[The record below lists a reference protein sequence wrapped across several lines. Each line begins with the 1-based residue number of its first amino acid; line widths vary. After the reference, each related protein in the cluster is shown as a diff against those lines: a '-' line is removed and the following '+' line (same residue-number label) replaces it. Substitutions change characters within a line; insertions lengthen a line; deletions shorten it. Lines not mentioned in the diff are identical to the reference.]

1 MSTKKANRYEKLIKE
16 IFLRGYRK
24 DAKEIPFTKTEFETT
39 AKKLQIVLPKNVPDV
54 IYSFRYR
61 TDFPQAITTTAPR
74 GQEWIIRGAGK
85 GLYRFAL
92 VRKMSFAPIEGYA
105 ETKILDATPG
115 VIIRYAFDDEQAL
128 LAKVR
133 FNRLIDIFTGLACYS
148 LQNHLRTSVTNI
160 GQVETDEIYVGID
173 KRGAQYILPV
183 QAKGGKD
190 KLGRVQIEQDFALCK
205 QKFPSLI
212 CKPIAAQFLPD
223 GAIVLMELE
232 QTGEDIVRVSEKHYR
247 LVPSDQLSEDE
258 LATYAARQ
266 LD

>member
-1 MSTKKANRYEKLIKE
+1 
-16 IFLRGYRK
+16 
-24 DAKEIPFTKTEFETT
+24 
-39 AKKLQIVLPKNVPDV
+39 
-54 IYSFRYR
+54 
-61 TDFPQAITTTAPR
+61 
-74 GQEWIIRGAGK
+74 
-85 GLYRFAL
+85 
-92 VRKMSFAPIEGYA
+92 MSFAPTEGYA

-205 QKFPSLI
+205 QKFPSLV

-232 QTGEDIVRVSEKHYR
+232 QAGEDIVRVSEKHYR

-258 LATYAARQ
+258 LATYAARPS
-266 LD
+266 D